1 MTESPDILLDIVELI
16 ERIQRQTSSLS
27 RDQFLESVDIQDA
40 TAYRILAIGEAAK
53 NLSDDLKSRHPHIP
67 WRQILGM
74 RNILAHEYFT
84 RESEILWET
93 VQTGLPE
100 LAAACHAELKR
111 LRP

>member
-100 LAAACHAELKR
+100 LAAACHTELKR